1 MKTNKK
7 YLAASIAT
15 ITIIALWIGSTSAM
29 TGQWTWEQ
37 GKRWM
42 SEFIT
47 AEQRVEVENMTQED
61 RQEFIQKMRN
71 ENGITTD
78 RISNRDGDSDRSEG
92 KKWDRSKISQFITEA
107 QKNELRDMTQE
118 ERKAFIQNLR
128 AKNGLSNENKWDK
141 SERGE
146 NKWDRSENRWDKNED
161 CDQDWEGS
169 HEKRGFKKGW
179 EGRNK

>member
-1 MKTNKK
+1 MKTNNK

-15 ITIIALWIGSTSAM
+15 ITIIALWVGSTSAM

-61 RQEFIQKMRN
+61 RKTFIQKMRAK
-71 ENGITTD
+71 NGLTAD
-78 RISNRDGDSDRSEG
+78 RVSNRDGDSKRGEAKEWNRSEIG
-92 KKWDRSKISQFITEA
+92 QFITEA

-118 ERKAFIQNLR
+118 ERKAFIQNLK
-128 AKNGLSNENKWDK
+128 AKNGISTENKWERWDK
-141 SERGE
+141 AER
-146 NKWDRSENRWDKNED
+146 KWDRWNMNED
-161 CDQDWEGS
+161 CDKDWEGS
-169 HEKRGFKKGW
+169 HEKKGSQS
-179 EGRNK
+179 RNK